1 MSSKSGYINL
11 DALEQLK
18 NILNIFD
25 VRIFSTILADLIS
38 WCFTDAGDS
47 HTCINCDSSVIRP
60 YHSDDYGVICF

>member
-11 DALEQLK
+11 DALERLK

-38 WCFTDAGDS
+38 WCITDAGDS
-47 HTCINCDSSVIRP
+47 HTSGANMVQK
-60 YHSDDYGVICF
+60 VA